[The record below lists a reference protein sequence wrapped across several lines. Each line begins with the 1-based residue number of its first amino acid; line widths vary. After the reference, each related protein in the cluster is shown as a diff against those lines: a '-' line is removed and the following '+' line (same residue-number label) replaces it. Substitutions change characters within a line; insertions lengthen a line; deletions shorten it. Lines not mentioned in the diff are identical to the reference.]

1 MACFGYCCDCWL
13 KRRVFIQ
20 TAAAVAFDRLHASKQ
35 RVRLRC
41 EPCMLLRLNSRGA
54 GSRRRQT
61 KQLAAVASE
70 LVDAAEPTRLPG
82 WQRTGGSGRAS
93 VNPSTASAAAAA
105 GRSCCFVH
113 VFICNSLDFTAS
125 CLCVSRL
132 FKHHVGV
139 EEFTGPVLPTR
150 FPDTH
155 RRKHS
160 CVCTRYKLAACLSV
174 CLSGW
179 RAGWNRR
186 WTLSWRDPSRGDARK
201 WVRLWA
207 ACELIWTHQAAGTA
221 LSSPPTTTSS

>member
-1 MACFGYCCDCWL
+1 M
-13 KRRVFIQ
+13 
-20 TAAAVAFDRLHASKQ
+20 
-35 RVRLRC
+35 
-41 EPCMLLRLNSRGA
+41 
-54 GSRRRQT
+54 
-61 KQLAAVASE
+61 
-70 LVDAAEPTRLPG
+70 DAAEPTRLPG
-82 WQRTGGSGRAS
+82 RRRTGGSGRAS
-93 VNPSTASAAAAA
+93 VNPSTALAAAAA

-174 CLSGW
+174 CLSGRLASRLESPMDSFVARPEQRRCSEMGQTLGCL
-179 RAGWNRR
+179 RAD
-186 WTLSWRDPSRGDARK
+186 LDSSSSWHRFEFATDNNQLMGDEF
-201 WVRLWA
+201 WLV
-207 ACELIWTHQAAGTA
+207 
-221 LSSPPTTTSS
+221 PTFGASLRVDLRIG